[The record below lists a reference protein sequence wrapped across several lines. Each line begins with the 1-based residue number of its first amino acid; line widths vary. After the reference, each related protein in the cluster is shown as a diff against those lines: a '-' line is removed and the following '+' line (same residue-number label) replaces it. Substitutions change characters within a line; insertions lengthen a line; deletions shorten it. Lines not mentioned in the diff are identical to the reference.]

1 MGLRDR
7 IARALATG
15 EIEKGPNLPAGTNT
29 IATDALMAQG
39 ALAMQQGYGSVNP
52 LPRAPFSAQVPF
64 GPGMPI
70 PAAAINPVNPLTG
83 RPEPRRYEYQVA
95 QNINITETRLVPFK
109 TLRAAADQIDILRRC
124 VEVTKAKLVGLE
136 FDIVLGNDASEKIA
150 AESGGDHVR
159 AMAKAREKYTD
170 EINRLREFWEMPD
183 KANGFTWQDWINIA
197 AEDILV
203 IDAWAV
209 YPQPTV
215 GGDLYGFQILDGST
229 IKPLID
235 DRGMRPLPP
244 NAAFQQILY
253 GFPRS
258 EFSATDEDPK
268 ADGEFSSDQLAYMV
282 KNRRSISVY
291 GFSPVERALPLADIY
306 LRRQQWIRAEYT
318 DGVLPDLMFT
328 TDEDW
333 GTNPDLLRAYENILN
348 DDLAGQTDQRKR
360 ARLLPK
366 GLAPIVNEGYGEKFK
381 DTLDDYL
388 ITSICGHFGVQPSEI
403 GFAPKSGL
411 GGAGFSEGQAENAE
425 AVGIGPIA
433 TWISKQITNLSYTY
447 LGMPRELE
455 FRLMTSKRMD
465 NEENARKNEIEVR
478 SGGKSVNERRSEL
491 GLPLLDTPQA
501 DMPILVSGSS
511 VYLFSPDGLIDAAT
525 ASTAPTLSGPDA
537 TSTEPTTPNPLTQKP
552 EQEVEVKPEVEDTEV
567 EAEDV
572 PAKETAE
579 VKAFMKWANKGKRA
593 RLFEFK
599 HLDPIVGDALNRCA
613 FDGDLDTARALAKAY
628 LT

>member
-7 IARALATG
+7 IARALATQD
-15 EIEKGPNLPAGTNT
+15 IEKGPNLPAG
-29 IATDALMAQG
+29 ATTVGTDQLMAQSG
-39 ALAMQQGYGSVNP
+39 LAMQQTYGNNVA
-52 LPRAPFSAQVPF
+52 LPRAPFSATVPF
-64 GPGMPI
+64 GPGNPI
-70 PAAAINPVNPLTG
+70 IPGAINPINPLTG

-95 QNINITETRLVPFK
+95 QNINIVPTRLVPFS
-109 TLRAAADQIDILRRC
+109 TLRDAADSIDILRRC
-124 VEVTKAKLVGLE
+124 IEVTKSKMNGLD
-136 FDIVLGNDASEKIA
+136 FDIVLGADASEKIA

-159 AMAKAREKYTD
+159 AMAKARQKYTD
-170 EINRLREFWEMPD
+170 EINRLRTFWENPD
-183 KANGFTWQDWINIA
+183 KSNGYTWQDWINIA
-197 AEDILV
+197 IEDILV
-203 IDAWAV
+203 IDALAV

-235 DRGMRPLPP
+235 DRGMRPMSP

-258 EFSATDEDPK
+258 EFAATEEDPK
-268 ADGEFSSDQLAYMV
+268 ADGEFTSDQLAYMV
-282 KNRRSISVY
+282 RNRRSTTVY

-318 DGVLPDLMFT
+318 DGVMPELMFT

-333 GTNPDLLRAYENILN
+333 GTNPDLLLAYERILN
-348 DDLAGQTDQRKR
+348 DDLAGQTEQRKR

-366 GLAPIVNEGYGEKFK
+366 GLTPIVNEGYGEKFK

-388 ITSICGHFGVQPSEI
+388 VTSICGHFGVQPAEI
-403 GFAPKSGL
+403 GFSPKSGL
-411 GGAGFSEGQAENAE
+411 GGAGFSEGQAENGE
-425 AVGIGPIA
+425 ALGIGPLA
-433 TWISKQITNLSYTY
+433 NWISKQLTNLSYTY

-455 FRLMTSKRMD
+455 FKLMTSQRMD
-465 NEENARKNEIEVR
+465 TEENARKNQIEVT
-478 SGGKSVNERRSEL
+478 SAGKSVNERRSEL

-501 DMPILVSGSS
+501 DMPILVSGSG

-525 ASTAPTLSGPDA
+525 ASVAPTLSGPDA
-537 TSTEPTTPNPLTQKP
+537 TPDAPTTPNTLEEEPAT
-552 EQEVEVKPEVEDTEV
+552 EVKPEDEEV
-567 EAEDV
+567 
-572 PAKETAE
+572 TE
-579 VKAFMKWANKGKRA
+579 VKAFMKWAAKGKRA

-599 HLDPIVGDALNRCA
+599 SLDPIVGDALNRCA

>member
-7 IARALATG
+7 IARAIATG
-15 EIEKGPNLPAGTNT
+15 NLEKGPNLPRGATTIGT
-29 IATDALMAQG
+29 DDLMAQSG
-39 ALAMQQGYGSVNP
+39 LAMQQTYGNNVA
-52 LPRAPFSAQVPF
+52 LPRAPFSATVPF
-64 GPGMPI
+64 GPGNPI
-70 PAAAINPVNPLTG
+70 IPGAINPVNPLTG

-95 QNINITETRLVPFK
+95 QNINIVPTRLVPFS
-109 TLRAAADQIDILRRC
+109 TLRAAGDSIDILRRC
-124 VEVTKAKLVGLE
+124 IEVTKSKMNGLD
-136 FDIVLGNDASEKIA
+136 FDIVLGSDASEKIA

-170 EINRLREFWEMPD
+170 EINRLREFWENPD
-183 KANGFTWQDWINIA
+183 KANGYTWQDWINIA
-197 AEDILV
+197 IEDILV
-203 IDAWAV
+203 IDALAI

-235 DRGMRPLPP
+235 DRGMRPMSP

-258 EFSATDEDPK
+258 EFSATEEDPK
-268 ADGEFSSDQLAYMV
+268 ADGEFTSDQLAYMV
-282 KNRRSISVY
+282 RNRRSTTVY

-318 DGVLPDLMFT
+318 DGVMPELMFT

-333 GTNPDLLRAYENILN
+333 GTNPDLLLAYERILN
-348 DDLAGQTDQRKR
+348 DDLAGQTEQRKR

-366 GLAPIVNEGYGEKFK
+366 GLTPVVNEGYGEKFK

-388 ITSICGHFGVQPSEI
+388 VTSICGHFGVQPAEI
-403 GFAPKSGL
+403 GFSPKSGL
-411 GGAGFSEGQAENAE
+411 GGAGFSEGQAENGE
-425 AVGIGPIA
+425 ALGIGPLA
-433 TWISKQITNLSYTY
+433 NWISKQLTNLSYTY

-455 FRLMTSKRMD
+455 FKLMTSQRMD
-465 NEENARKNEIEVR
+465 TEENARKNQIEVT
-478 SGGKSVNERRSEL
+478 SAGKSVNERRSEL

-501 DMPILVSGSS
+501 DMPILVSGSG

-525 ASTAPTLSGPDA
+525 ASVAPTLSGPDA
-537 TSTEPTTPNPLTQKP
+537 TPDAPTTPNTLEEKP
-552 EQEVEVKPEVEDTEV
+552 STEV
-567 EAEDV
+567 TPEEDEV
-572 PAKETAE
+572 TE
-579 VKAFMKWANKGKRA
+579 VKAFMKWAAKGKRA

-599 HLDPIVGDALNRCA
+599 SLDPIVGDALNRCA

>member
-7 IARALATG
+7 IARALATQD
-15 EIEKGPNLPAGTNT
+15 IEKGPNLPAG
-29 IATDALMAQG
+29 ATTVGTDQLMAQSG
-39 ALAMQQGYGSVNP
+39 LAMQQTYGNNVA
-52 LPRAPFSAQVPF
+52 LPRAPFSATVPF
-64 GPGMPI
+64 GPGNPI
-70 PAAAINPVNPLTG
+70 IPGAINPINPLTG

-95 QNINITETRLVPFK
+95 QNINIVPTRLVPFS
-109 TLRAAADQIDILRRC
+109 TLRDAADSIDILRRC
-124 VEVTKAKLVGLE
+124 IEVTKSKMNGLD
-136 FDIVLGNDASEKIA
+136 FDIVLGSDASEKIA

-159 AMAKAREKYTD
+159 AMAKARQKYTD
-170 EINRLREFWEMPD
+170 EINRLRTFWENPD
-183 KANGFTWQDWINIA
+183 KANGYTWQDWINIA
-197 AEDILV
+197 IEDILV
-203 IDAWAV
+203 IDALAV

-235 DRGMRPLPP
+235 DRGMRPMSP

-258 EFSATDEDPK
+258 EFAATEEDPK
-268 ADGEFSSDQLAYMV
+268 ADGEFTSDQLAYMV
-282 KNRRSISVY
+282 RNRRSTTVY

-318 DGVLPDLMFT
+318 DGVMPELMFT

-333 GTNPDLLRAYENILN
+333 GTNPDLLLAYERILN
-348 DDLAGQTDQRKR
+348 DDLAGQTEQRKR

-366 GLAPIVNEGYGEKFK
+366 GLTPIVNEGYGEKFK

-388 ITSICGHFGVQPSEI
+388 VTSICGHFGVQPAEI
-403 GFAPKSGL
+403 GFSPKSGL
-411 GGAGFSEGQAENAE
+411 GGAGYAEGQAENGE
-425 AVGIGPIA
+425 ALGIGPLSN
-433 TWISKQITNLSYTY
+433 WISKQLTNLSYTY

-455 FRLMTSKRMD
+455 FKLLTSQRMD
-465 NEENARKNEIEVR
+465 TEENARKNEIEVR
-478 SGGKSVNERRSEL
+478 SGGKSINERRSEL

-501 DMPILVSGSS
+501 DMPILATGGA

-525 ASTAPTLSGPDA
+525 ASLAPTLSGPDA
-537 TSTEPTTPNPLTQKP
+537 TPDTPTTPDPL
-552 EQEVEVKPEVEDTEV
+552 EQEPATEVKPEDEEV
-567 EAEDV
+567 N
-572 PAKETAE
+572 E
-579 VKAFMKWANKGKRA
+579 VKAFMKWAAKGKRA

-599 HLDPIVGDALNRCA
+599 SLDPIVGDALNRCA

>member
-7 IARALATG
+7 IARAIATSN
-15 EIEKGPNLPAGTNT
+15 IEKGPNLPRGATTIGT
-29 IATDALMAQG
+29 DDLMAQSG
-39 ALAMQQGYGSVNP
+39 LAMQQTYGNNVA
-52 LPRAPFSAQVPF
+52 LPRAPFSATVPF
-64 GPGMPI
+64 GPGNPI
-70 PAAAINPVNPLTG
+70 IPGAINPVNPATG

-95 QNINITETRLVPFK
+95 QNINIVPTRLVPFS
-109 TLRAAADQIDILRRC
+109 TLRAAGDSIDILRRC
-124 VEVTKAKLVGLE
+124 IEVTKSKMNGLD
-136 FDIVLGNDASEKIA
+136 FDIVLGSDASEKIA
-150 AESGGDHVR
+150 SEAGGDHVR

-170 EINRLREFWEMPD
+170 EINRLREFWENPD
-183 KANGFTWQDWINIA
+183 KANGYTWQDWINIA
-197 AEDILV
+197 IEDILV
-203 IDAWAV
+203 IDALAI

-235 DRGMRPLPP
+235 DRGMRPMPP

-258 EFSATDEDPK
+258 EFSATEEDPK
-268 ADGEFSSDQLAYMV
+268 ADGEFTADQLAYMV
-282 KNRRSISVY
+282 RNRRSTTVY

-318 DGVLPDLMFT
+318 DGVLPELMFT

-333 GTNPDLLRAYENILN
+333 GTNPDLLLAYERILN
-348 DDLAGQTDQRKR
+348 DDLAGQTEQRKR

-366 GLAPIVNEGYGEKFK
+366 GLSPIVNEGYGEKFK

-388 ITSICGHFGVQPSEI
+388 ITSICGHFGVQPAEI
-403 GFAPKSGL
+403 GFSPKGGL

-425 AVGIGPIA
+425 ALGIGPLA
-433 TWISKQITNLSYTY
+433 NWISKQLTNLSYTY

-455 FRLMTSKRMD
+455 FKLLTSERRD
-465 NEENARKNEIEVR
+465 TEENARKNQIEVT
-478 SGGKSVNERRSEL
+478 SAGKSVNERRSEL

-501 DMPILVSGSS
+501 DMPILVSGSG

-525 ASTAPTLSGPDA
+525 ASVAPTLSGPDA
-537 TSTEPTTPNPLTQKP
+537 TPDAPTTPNTLEEKP
-552 EQEVEVKPEVEDTEV
+552 STEV
-567 EAEDV
+567 TPEEDEV
-572 PAKETAE
+572 TE
-579 VKAFMKWANKGKRA
+579 VKAFMKWAAKGKRA

-599 HLDPIVGDALNRCA
+599 SLDPIVGDALNRCA

>member
-7 IARALATG
+7 IARAIATSN
-15 EIEKGPNLPAGTNT
+15 IEKGPRLPAGSVTMTENDMLNQ
-29 IATDALMAQG
+29 AG
-39 ALAMQQGYGSVNP
+39 GLAMQQTYGNNVA
-52 LPRAPFSAQVPF
+52 LPRAPFSATVPF
-64 GPGMPI
+64 GPGNPI
-70 PAAAINPVNPLTG
+70 IPGAINPINPATG

-95 QNINITETRLVPFK
+95 QNINIVPTRLVPFQ
-109 TLRAAADQIDILRRC
+109 TLRDAGDSIDILRRC
-124 VEVTKAKLVGLE
+124 IEVTKSKMNGLD
-136 FDIVLGNDASEKIA
+136 FDIVLGSDASEKIA
-150 AESGGDHVR
+150 SEAGGDHVR

-170 EINRLREFWEMPD
+170 EINRLREFWENPD
-183 KANGFTWQDWINIA
+183 KANGYTWQDWINIA
-197 AEDILV
+197 IEDILV
-203 IDAWAV
+203 IDALAI

-258 EFSATDEDPK
+258 EFAATEEDPK
-268 ADGEFSSDQLAYMV
+268 ADGEFTSDQLAYMV
-282 KNRRSISVY
+282 RNRRSTTVY

-318 DGVLPDLMFT
+318 DGVLPELMFT

-333 GTNPDLLRAYENILN
+333 GTNPDLLLAYERILN
-348 DDLAGQTDQRKR
+348 DDLAGQTQQRKR

-366 GLAPIVNEGYGEKFK
+366 GLSPIVNEGYGEKFK

-388 ITSICGHFGVQPSEI
+388 ITSICGHFGVQPAEI
-403 GFAPKSGL
+403 GFSPKSGL

-425 AVGIGPIA
+425 ALGIGPLA
-433 TWISKQITNLSYTY
+433 NWISKQLTNLSYTY

-455 FRLMTSKRMD
+455 FKLLTSERRD
-465 NEENARKNEIEVR
+465 TEENARKNQIEVT
-478 SGGKSVNERRSEL
+478 SAGKSVNERRSEL

-501 DMPILVSGSS
+501 DMPILVSGAA
-511 VYLFSPDGLIDAAT
+511 VYLFSPDGIIDAST
-525 ASTAPTLSGPDA
+525 ASVAPTLSGPDA
-537 TSTEPTTPNPLTQKP
+537 TPDAPETPNTLEEKPATEIKP
-552 EQEVEVKPEVEDTEV
+552 EEDEVT
-567 EAEDV
+567 
-572 PAKETAE
+572 E
-579 VKAFMKWANKGKRA
+579 VKAFMKWAAKGKRA

-599 HLDPIVGDALNRCA
+599 SLDPIVGDALNRCA

>member
-1 MGLRDR
+1 MNGLD
-7 IARALATG
+7 
-15 EIEKGPNLPAGTNT
+15 
-29 IATDALMAQG
+29 
-39 ALAMQQGYGSVNP
+39 
-52 LPRAPFSAQVPF
+52 
-64 GPGMPI
+64 
-70 PAAAINPVNPLTG
+70 
-83 RPEPRRYEYQVA
+83 
-95 QNINITETRLVPFK
+95 
-109 TLRAAADQIDILRRC
+109 
-124 VEVTKAKLVGLE
+124 
-136 FDIVLGNDASEKIA
+136 FDIVLGSDASEKIA

-170 EINRLREFWEMPD
+170 EINRLREFWENPD
-183 KANGFTWQDWINIA
+183 KSNGYTWQDWINIA
-197 AEDILV
+197 IEDILV
-203 IDAWAV
+203 IDALAI

-235 DRGMRPLPP
+235 DRGMRPMSP

-258 EFSATDEDPK
+258 EFAATEEDPK
-268 ADGEFSSDQLAYMV
+268 ADGEFTSDQLAYMV
-282 KNRRSISVY
+282 RNRRSTTVY

-318 DGVLPDLMFT
+318 DGVMPELMFT

-333 GTNPDLLRAYENILN
+333 GTNPDLLLAYERILN
-348 DDLAGQTDQRKR
+348 DDLAGQTEQRKR

-366 GLAPIVNEGYGEKFK
+366 GLTPIVNEGYGEKFK

-388 ITSICGHFGVQPSEI
+388 VTSICGHFGVQPAEI
-403 GFAPKSGL
+403 GFSPKGGL
-411 GGAGFSEGQAENAE
+411 GGAGFSEGQAENGE
-425 AVGIGPIA
+425 ALGIGPLA
-433 TWISKQITNLSYTY
+433 NWISKQLTNLSYTY

-455 FRLMTSKRMD
+455 FKLMTSQRMD
-465 NEENARKNEIEVR
+465 TEENARKNQIEVT
-478 SGGKSVNERRSEL
+478 SAGKSVNERRSEL

-501 DMPILVSGSS
+501 DMPILVSGAA

-525 ASTAPTLSGPDA
+525 ASVAPTLSGPEATPDA
-537 TSTEPTTPNPLTQKP
+537 PTTPNPLEQKP
-552 EQEVEVKPEVEDTEV
+552 STEV
-567 EAEDV
+567 TPEDEEV
-572 PAKETAE
+572 TE
-579 VKAFMKWANKGKRA
+579 VKAFMKWAAKGKRA

-599 HLDPIVGDALNRCA
+599 SLDPIVGDALNRCA

>member
-7 IARALATG
+7 IARAIATG
-15 EIEKGPNLPAGTNT
+15 NLEKGPNLPRGATTIGT
-29 IATDALMAQG
+29 DDLMAQSG
-39 ALAMQQGYGSVNP
+39 LAMQQTYGNNVA
-52 LPRAPFSAQVPF
+52 LPRAPFSATVPF
-64 GPGMPI
+64 GPGNPI
-70 PAAAINPVNPLTG
+70 IPGAINPVNPTTG

-95 QNINITETRLVPFK
+95 QNINIVPTRLVPFS
-109 TLRAAADQIDILRRC
+109 TLRAAGDSIDILRRC
-124 VEVTKAKLVGLE
+124 IEVTKSKMNGLD
-136 FDIVLGNDASEKIA
+136 FDIVLGSDASEKIA

-170 EINRLREFWEMPD
+170 EINRLREFWENPD
-183 KANGFTWQDWINIA
+183 KANGYTWQDWINIA
-197 AEDILV
+197 IEDILV
-203 IDAWAV
+203 IDALAI

-235 DRGMRPLPP
+235 DRGMRPMSP

-258 EFSATDEDPK
+258 EFSATEEDPK
-268 ADGEFSSDQLAYMV
+268 ADGEFTADQLAYMV
-282 KNRRSISVY
+282 RNRRSTTVY

-318 DGVLPDLMFT
+318 DGVMPELMFT

-333 GTNPDLLRAYENILN
+333 GTNPDLLLAYERILN
-348 DDLAGQTDQRKR
+348 DDLAGQTEQRKR

-366 GLAPIVNEGYGEKFK
+366 GLTPVVNEGYGEKFK

-388 ITSICGHFGVQPSEI
+388 VTSICGHFGVQPAEI
-403 GFAPKSGL
+403 GFSPKSGL
-411 GGAGFSEGQAENAE
+411 GGAGFAEGQAENGE
-425 AVGIGPIA
+425 ALGVGPLA
-433 TWISKQITNLSYTY
+433 NWISKQLTNLSYTY

-455 FRLMTSKRMD
+455 FKLLTSERRD
-465 NEENARKNEIEVR
+465 TEENARKNEIEVR
-478 SGGKSVNERRSEL
+478 SGGKSINERRSEL

-501 DMPILVSGSS
+501 DMPIMVAGSS
-511 VYLFSPDGLIDAAT
+511 VLLFSPDGIIDAAQ
-525 ASTAPTLSGPDA
+525 AAQAPTLSGPDA
-537 TSTEPTTPNPLTQKP
+537 TPDAPTTPDTLEQKP
-552 EQEVEVKPEVEDTEV
+552 STEVKPEEDEV
-567 EAEDV
+567 
-572 PAKETAE
+572 TE
-579 VKAFMKWANKGKRA
+579 VKAFMKWAAKGKRA

-599 HLDPIVGDALNRCA
+599 SLDPIVGDALNRCA
-613 FDGDLDTARALAKAY
+613 FDGDLETARALAKAY

>member
-15 EIEKGPNLPAGTNT
+15 NLEKGPNLPRGATTIGT
-29 IATDALMAQG
+29 DDLMAQSG
-39 ALAMQQGYGSVNP
+39 LAMQQTYGNNVA
-52 LPRAPFSAQVPF
+52 LPRAPFSATVPF
-64 GPGMPI
+64 GPGNPI
-70 PAAAINPVNPLTG
+70 IPGAINPINPLTG

-95 QNINITETRLVPFK
+95 QNINIVPTRLVPFS
-109 TLRAAADQIDILRRC
+109 TLRDAGDSIDILRRC
-124 VEVTKAKLVGLE
+124 IEVTKAKMNGLQ
-136 FDIVLGNDASEKIA
+136 FDIVLGSDASEKIA

-170 EINRLREFWEMPD
+170 EINRLREFWENPD
-183 KANGFTWQDWINIA
+183 KANGYTWQDWINIA
-197 AEDILV
+197 IEDILV
-203 IDAWAV
+203 IDALAV

-235 DRGMRPLPP
+235 DRGMRPISP

-258 EFSATDEDPK
+258 EFAATEEDPK
-268 ADGEFSSDQLAYMV
+268 ADGEFTADQLAYMV
-282 KNRRSISVY
+282 RNRRSTTVY

-318 DGVLPDLMFT
+318 DGVMPELMFT

-333 GTNPDLLRAYENILN
+333 GTNPDLLLAYERILN
-348 DDLAGQTDQRKR
+348 DDLAGQTEQRKR

-366 GLAPIVNEGYGEKFK
+366 GLTPIVNEGYGEKFK

-388 ITSICGHFGVQPSEI
+388 VTSICGHFGVQPSEI
-403 GFAPKSGL
+403 GFSPKGGL
-411 GGAGFSEGQAENAE
+411 GGAGYSEGQAENGE
-425 AVGIGPIA
+425 ALGIGPLA
-433 TWISKQITNLSYTY
+433 NWISKQLTNLSYTY

-455 FRLMTSKRMD
+455 FKLLTSERRD
-465 NEENARKNEIEVR
+465 TEENARKNEIEVR
-478 SGGKSVNERRSEL
+478 SGGKSINERRSEL

-501 DMPILVSGSS
+501 DMPMLVSGSS

-525 ASTAPTLSGPDA
+525 ASVAPTLSGPDA
-537 TSTEPTTPNPLTQKP
+537 TPDAPTTPNPLEQKP
-552 EQEVEVKPEVEDTEV
+552 STEVKPENEEV
-567 EAEDV
+567 
-572 PAKETAE
+572 TE
-579 VKAFMKWANKGKRA
+579 VKAFMKWAAKGKRA

-599 HLDPIVGDALNRCA
+599 SLDPIVGDALNRCA

>member
-7 IARALATG
+7 IARALATQD
-15 EIEKGPNLPAGTNT
+15 IEKGPNLPAGATT
-29 IATDALMAQG
+29 VGTDALMAQSG
-39 ALAMQQGYGSVNP
+39 LAMQQTYGNNVA
-52 LPRAPFSAQVPF
+52 LPRAPFSATVPF
-64 GPGMPI
+64 GPGNPI
-70 PAAAINPVNPLTG
+70 IPGAINPINPATG

-95 QNINITETRLVPFK
+95 QNINIVPTRLVPFS
-109 TLRAAADQIDILRRC
+109 TLRDAADSIDILRRC
-124 VEVTKAKLVGLE
+124 IEVTKSKMNGLD
-136 FDIVLGNDASEKIA
+136 FDIVLGADASEKIA

-159 AMAKAREKYTD
+159 AMAKARQKYTD
-170 EINRLREFWEMPD
+170 EINRLRTFWENPD
-183 KANGFTWQDWINIA
+183 KANGYTWQDWINIA
-197 AEDILV
+197 IEDILV
-203 IDAWAV
+203 IDALAV

-235 DRGMRPLPP
+235 DRGMRPMSP

-258 EFSATDEDPK
+258 EFAATEEDPK
-268 ADGEFSSDQLAYMV
+268 ADGEFTSDQLAYMV
-282 KNRRSISVY
+282 RNRRSTTVY

-318 DGVLPDLMFT
+318 DGVMPELMFT

-333 GTNPDLLRAYENILN
+333 GTNHDLLLAYERILN
-348 DDLAGQTDQRKR
+348 DDLAGQTEQRKR

-366 GLAPIVNEGYGEKFK
+366 GLTPIVNEGYGEKFK

-388 ITSICGHFGVQPSEI
+388 VTSICGHFGVQPAEI
-403 GFAPKSGL
+403 GFSPKSGL
-411 GGAGFSEGQAENAE
+411 GGAGFSEGQAENGE
-425 AVGIGPIA
+425 ALGIGPLA
-433 TWISKQITNLSYTY
+433 NWISKQLTNLSYTY

-455 FRLMTSKRMD
+455 FKLMTSQRMD
-465 NEENARKNEIEVR
+465 TEENARKNQIEVT
-478 SGGKSVNERRSEL
+478 SAGKSVNERRSEL

-501 DMPILVSGSS
+501 DMPILVSGAA

-525 ASTAPTLSGPDA
+525 ASVAPTLSGPDA
-537 TSTEPTTPNPLTQKP
+537 TPDAPTTPNTLEEKP
-552 EQEVEVKPEVEDTEV
+552 ATEVKPEDEEV
-567 EAEDV
+567 
-572 PAKETAE
+572 TE
-579 VKAFMKWANKGKRA
+579 VKAFMKWAAKGKRA

-599 HLDPIVGDALNRCA
+599 SLDPIVGDALNRCA

>member
-7 IARALATG
+7 IARAIATG
-15 EIEKGPNLPAGTNT
+15 NLEKGPNLPAGATT
-29 IATDALMAQG
+29 VGTDALMAQSG
-39 ALAMQQGYGSVNP
+39 LAMQQTYGNNVA
-52 LPRAPFSAQVPF
+52 LPRAPFSATVPF
-64 GPGMPI
+64 GPGNPI
-70 PAAAINPVNPLTG
+70 IPGAINPVNPLTG

-95 QNINITETRLVPFK
+95 QNINIVPTRLVPFS
-109 TLRAAADQIDILRRC
+109 TLRDAADSIDILRRC
-124 VEVTKAKLVGLE
+124 IEVTKAKMNGLD
-136 FDIVLGNDASEKIA
+136 FDIVLGSDASEKIA

-170 EINRLREFWEMPD
+170 EINRLREFWEAPD
-183 KANGFTWQDWINIA
+183 KSNGYTWQDWINIA
-197 AEDILV
+197 IEDILV
-203 IDAWAV
+203 IDALAV

-235 DRGMRPLPP
+235 DRGMRPMSP

-258 EFSATDEDPK
+258 EFAATEEDPK
-268 ADGEFSSDQLAYMV
+268 ADGEFTSDQLAYMV
-282 KNRRSISVY
+282 RNRRSTTVY

-318 DGVLPDLMFT
+318 DGVMPELMFT

-333 GTNPDLLRAYENILN
+333 GTNPDLLLAYERILN
-348 DDLAGQTDQRKR
+348 DDLAGQTEQRKR

-366 GLAPIVNEGYGEKFK
+366 GLTPIVNEGYGEKFK

-388 ITSICGHFGVQPSEI
+388 VTSICGHFGVQPAEI
-403 GFAPKSGL
+403 GFSPKSGL
-411 GGAGFSEGQAENAE
+411 GGAGFSEGQAENGE
-425 AVGIGPIA
+425 ALGVGPLA
-433 TWISKQITNLSYTY
+433 NWISKQLTNLSYTY

-455 FRLMTSKRMD
+455 FKLLTSERRD
-465 NEENARKNEIEVR
+465 TEENARKNEIEVR
-478 SGGKSVNERRSEL
+478 SGGKSINERRSEL

-501 DMPILVSGSS
+501 DMPMLVSGSS

-525 ASTAPTLSGPDA
+525 ASVAPTLSGPDA
-537 TSTEPTTPNPLTQKP
+537 TPDAPTTPNTLEEKP
-552 EQEVEVKPEVEDTEV
+552 STEV
-567 EAEDV
+567 TPEEDEV
-572 PAKETAE
+572 TE
-579 VKAFMKWANKGKRA
+579 VKAFMKWAAKGKRA

-599 HLDPIVGDALNRCA
+599 SLDPIVGDALNRCA

>member
-7 IARALATG
+7 IARVIATG
-15 EIEKGPNLPAGTNT
+15 NLEKGPNLPRGATTIGT
-29 IATDALMAQG
+29 DDLMAQSG
-39 ALAMQQGYGSVNP
+39 LAMQQTYGNNVA
-52 LPRAPFSAQVPF
+52 LPRAPFSATVPF
-64 GPGMPI
+64 GPGNPI
-70 PAAAINPVNPLTG
+70 IPGAINPVNPATG

-95 QNINITETRLVPFK
+95 QNINIVPTRLVPFS
-109 TLRAAADQIDILRRC
+109 TLRAAGDSIDILRRC
-124 VEVTKAKLVGLE
+124 IEVTKSKMNGLQ
-136 FDIVLGNDASEKIA
+136 FDIVLGSDASEKIA

-170 EINRLREFWEMPD
+170 EINRLREFWENPD
-183 KANGFTWQDWINIA
+183 KANGYTWQDWINIA
-197 AEDILV
+197 IEDILV
-203 IDAWAV
+203 IDALAI

-235 DRGMRPLPP
+235 DRGMRPMSP

-258 EFSATDEDPK
+258 EFSATEEDPK
-268 ADGEFSSDQLAYMV
+268 ADGEFTSDQLAYMV
-282 KNRRSISVY
+282 RNRRSTTVY

-318 DGVLPDLMFT
+318 DGVMPELMFT

-333 GTNPDLLRAYENILN
+333 GTNPDLLLAYERILN
-348 DDLAGQTDQRKR
+348 DDLAGQTEQRKR

-366 GLAPIVNEGYGEKFK
+366 GLTPIVNEGYGEKFK

-388 ITSICGHFGVQPSEI
+388 VTSICGHFGVQPAEI
-403 GFAPKSGL
+403 GFSPKSGL
-411 GGAGFSEGQAENAE
+411 GGSGFSEGQAENGE
-425 AVGIGPIA
+425 ALGIGPLA
-433 TWISKQITNLSYTY
+433 NWISKQLTNLSYTY

-455 FRLMTSKRMD
+455 FKLLTSERRD
-465 NEENARKNEIEVR
+465 TEENARKNEIEVR
-478 SGGKSVNERRSEL
+478 SGGKSINERRSEL

-501 DMPILVSGSS
+501 DMPIMVAGSS
-511 VYLFSPDGLIDAAT
+511 VLLFSPDGIIDAAQ
-525 ASTAPTLSGPDA
+525 AAQAPTLSGPDA
-537 TSTEPTTPNPLTQKP
+537 TPDAPTTPNTLEEKP
-552 EQEVEVKPEVEDTEV
+552 STEVKPEDE
-567 EAEDV
+567 EA
-572 PAKETAE
+572 TE
-579 VKAFMKWANKGKRA
+579 VKAFMKWAAKGKRA

-599 HLDPIVGDALNRCA
+599 SLDPIVGDALNRCA

>member
-7 IARALATG
+7 IARALATQD
-15 EIEKGPNLPAGTNT
+15 IEKGPNLPAGATT
-29 IATDALMAQG
+29 IGTDALMAQTG
-39 ALAMQQGYGSVNP
+39 LAMQQTYGNNVA
-52 LPRAPFSAQVPF
+52 LPRAPFSATVPF
-64 GPGMPI
+64 GPGNPI
-70 PAAAINPVNPLTG
+70 IPGAINPINPATG

-95 QNINITETRLVPFK
+95 QNINIVPTRLVPFS
-109 TLRAAADQIDILRRC
+109 TLRDAADSIDILRRC
-124 VEVTKAKLVGLE
+124 IEVTKSKMNGLQ
-136 FDIVLGNDASEKIA
+136 FDIVLGADASEKIA

-170 EINRLREFWEMPD
+170 EINRMREFWENPD
-183 KANGFTWQDWINIA
+183 KANGYTWQDWINIA
-197 AEDILV
+197 IEDILV
-203 IDAWAV
+203 IDALAV

-215 GGDLYGFQILDGST
+215 GGDLYGFQILDGAT

-235 DRGMRPLPP
+235 DRGMRPMSP

-258 EFSATDEDPK
+258 EFAATEEDPK
-268 ADGEFSSDQLAYMV
+268 ADGEFTSDQLAYMV
-282 KNRRSISVY
+282 RNRRSTTVY

-318 DGVLPDLMFT
+318 DGVMPELMFT

-333 GTNPDLLRAYENILN
+333 GTNPDLLLAYERILN
-348 DDLAGQTDQRKR
+348 DDLAGQTEQRKR

-366 GLAPIVNEGYGEKFK
+366 GLTPIVNEGYGEKFK

-388 ITSICGHFGVQPSEI
+388 VTSICGHFGVQPSEI
-403 GFAPKSGL
+403 GFSPKGGL
-411 GGAGFSEGQAENAE
+411 GGAGYSEGQAENGE
-425 AVGIGPIA
+425 ALGIGPLA
-433 TWISKQITNLSYTY
+433 NWISKQLTNLSYTY

-455 FRLMTSKRMD
+455 FKLLTSERKD
-465 NEENARKNEIEVR
+465 TEENARKNEIEVR
-478 SGGKSVNERRSEL
+478 SGGKSINERRSEL

-501 DMPILVSGSS
+501 DMPILATGGA

-525 ASTAPTLSGPDA
+525 ASIAPTLSGPDA
-537 TSTEPTTPNPLTQKP
+537 TPDAPTTPNTLEQKP
-552 EQEVEVKPEVEDTEV
+552 ATEVKPEDEEV
-567 EAEDV
+567 
-572 PAKETAE
+572 TE
-579 VKAFMKWANKGKRA
+579 VKAFMKWAAKGKRA

-599 HLDPIVGDALNRCA
+599 SLDPIVGDALNRCA

>member
-7 IARALATG
+7 IARAIATNN
-15 EIEKGPNLPAGTNT
+15 IEKGPRLPAGATT
-29 IATDALMAQG
+29 IGTDDLMAQSG
-39 ALAMQQGYGSVNP
+39 LAMQQTYGNNVA
-52 LPRAPFSAQVPF
+52 LPRAPFSATVPF
-64 GPGMPI
+64 GPGNPI
-70 PAAAINPVNPLTG
+70 IPGSINPINPATG

-95 QNINITETRLVPFK
+95 QNINIVPTRLVPFS
-109 TLRAAADQIDILRRC
+109 TLRDAADSIDILRRC
-124 VEVTKAKLVGLE
+124 IEVTKSKMNGLQ
-136 FDIVLGNDASEKIA
+136 FDIVLGADASEKIA

-159 AMAKAREKYTD
+159 AMAKARQKYTD
-170 EINRLREFWEMPD
+170 EINRMREFWENPD
-183 KANGFTWQDWINIA
+183 KANGYTWQDWINIA
-197 AEDILV
+197 IEDILV
-203 IDAWAV
+203 IDALAV

-235 DRGMRPLPP
+235 DRGMRPASP

-258 EFSATDEDPK
+258 EFAATEEDPK
-268 ADGEFSSDQLAYMV
+268 ADGEFTSDQLAYMV
-282 KNRRSISVY
+282 RNRRSTTVY

-318 DGVLPDLMFT
+318 DGVMPELMFT

-333 GTNPDLLRAYENILN
+333 GTNPDLLLAYERILN
-348 DDLAGQTDQRKR
+348 DDLAGQTEQRKR

-366 GLAPIVNEGYGEKFK
+366 GLTPIVNEGYGEKFK

-388 ITSICGHFGVQPSEI
+388 VTSICGHFGVQPAEI
-403 GFAPKSGL
+403 GFSPKSGL
-411 GGAGFSEGQAENAE
+411 GGAGYAEGQAENGE
-425 AVGIGPIA
+425 ALGIGPLA
-433 TWISKQITNLSYTY
+433 NWISKQLTNLSYTY

-455 FRLMTSKRMD
+455 FKLLTSERRD
-465 NEENARKNEIEVR
+465 TEENARKNEIEVR
-478 SGGKSVNERRSEL
+478 SGGKSINERRSEL

-501 DMPILVSGSS
+501 DMPILATGGA

-525 ASTAPTLSGPDA
+525 ASMAPTLSGPDA
-537 TSTEPTTPNPLTQKP
+537 TPDAPTTPDTLEQKP
-552 EQEVEVKPEVEDTEV
+552 SSEVNPEEDEVT
-567 EAEDV
+567 
-572 PAKETAE
+572 E
-579 VKAFMKWANKGKRA
+579 VKAFMKWAAKGKRA

-599 HLDPIVGDALNRCA
+599 ALDPIVGDALNRCA
-613 FDGDLDTARALAKAY
+613 FDGDIDTARALAKAY

>member
-7 IARALATG
+7 IARAIATG
-15 EIEKGPNLPAGTNT
+15 NLEKGPRLPAGTTTMTENDMLNQ
-29 IATDALMAQG
+29 AG
-39 ALAMQQGYGSVNP
+39 GLAMQQTYGNNVA
-52 LPRAPFSAQVPF
+52 LPRAPFSATVPF
-64 GPGMPI
+64 GPGNPI
-70 PAAAINPVNPLTG
+70 IPGAINPINPATG

-95 QNINITETRLVPFK
+95 QNINIVPTRLVPFQ
-109 TLRAAADQIDILRRC
+109 TLRDAGDSIDILRRC
-124 VEVTKAKLVGLE
+124 IEVIKSKINGLD

-170 EINRLREFWEMPD
+170 EINRLREFWENPD
-183 KANGFTWQDWINIA
+183 KANGYTWQDWINIA
-197 AEDILV
+197 VEDILV
-203 IDAWAV
+203 IDAWAI

-235 DRGMRPLPP
+235 DRGMRPMPP

-258 EFSATDEDPK
+258 EFSATEEDPK
-268 ADGEFSSDQLAYMV
+268 ADGEFTADQLAYMV
-282 KNRRSISVY
+282 KNRRSTTVY

-318 DGVLPDLMFT
+318 DGVLPELMFT

-333 GTNPDLLRAYENILN
+333 GTNPDLLLAYERILN
-348 DDLAGQTDQRKR
+348 DDLAGQTQQRKR

-366 GLAPIVNEGYGEKFK
+366 GLAPIVNDGYGEKFK

-403 GFAPKSGL
+403 GFSPKSGL

-425 AVGIGPIA
+425 AIGIGPLANWIA
-433 TWISKQITNLSYTY
+433 KQITNLSYTY

-455 FRLMTSKRMD
+455 FKLLTSERRD
-465 NEENARKNEIEVR
+465 TEENARKNQIEIT
-478 SGGKSVNERRSEL
+478 SAGKSVNERRSEL

-501 DMPILVSGSS
+501 DMPILVSGAS

-537 TSTEPTTPNPLTQKP
+537 TPNVLETPNTLEEKP
-552 EQEVEVKPEVEDTEV
+552 STEVKPEEEEV
-567 EAEDV
+567 
-572 PAKETAE
+572 TE
-579 VKAFMKWANKGKRA
+579 VKAFMKWAAKGKRA

-599 HLDPIVGDALNRCA
+599 SLDPIVGDALNRCA
-613 FDGDLDTARALAKAY
+613 FDGDLETARALAKAY

>member
-7 IARALATG
+7 IARAIATTN
-15 EIEKGPNLPAGTNT
+15 IEKGPNLPAGATT
-29 IATDALMAQG
+29 IGTDALMAQSG
-39 ALAMQQGYGSVNP
+39 LAMQQTYGNNVA
-52 LPRAPFSAQVPF
+52 LPRAPFSATVPF
-64 GPGMPI
+64 GPGNPI
-70 PAAAINPVNPLTG
+70 IPGAINPINPATG

-95 QNINITETRLVPFK
+95 QNINIVPTRLVPFS
-109 TLRAAADQIDILRRC
+109 TLRDAADSIDILRRC
-124 VEVTKAKLVGLE
+124 IEVTKSKMNGLQ
-136 FDIVLGNDASEKIA
+136 FDIVLGSDASEKIA

-159 AMAKAREKYTD
+159 AMAKAREKHTD
-170 EINRLREFWEMPD
+170 EINRMREFWENPD
-183 KANGFTWQDWINIA
+183 KANGYTWQDWINIA
-197 AEDILV
+197 IEDILV
-203 IDAWAV
+203 IDALAV

-235 DRGMRPLPP
+235 DRGMRPMPP

-258 EFSATDEDPK
+258 EFAATEEDPK
-268 ADGEFSSDQLAYMV
+268 ADGEFTSDQLAYMV
-282 KNRRSISVY
+282 RNRRSTTVY

-318 DGVLPDLMFT
+318 DGVMPELMFT

-333 GTNPDLLRAYENILN
+333 GTNPDLLLAYERILN
-348 DDLAGQTDQRKR
+348 DDLAGQTEQRKR

-366 GLAPIVNEGYGEKFK
+366 GLTPIVNEGYGEKFK

-388 ITSICGHFGVQPSEI
+388 VTSICGHFGVQPAEI
-403 GFAPKSGL
+403 GFSPKNGL
-411 GGAGFSEGQAENAE
+411 GGAGYAEGQAENGE
-425 AVGIGPIA
+425 ALGIGPLA
-433 TWISKQITNLSYTY
+433 NWISKQLTNLSYTY

-455 FRLMTSKRMD
+455 FKLLTSERRD
-465 NEENARKNEIEVR
+465 TEENARKNEIEVR
-478 SGGKSVNERRSEL
+478 SGGKSINERRSEL

-501 DMPILVSGSS
+501 DMPILATGGA

-525 ASTAPTLSGPDA
+525 ASMAPTLSGPDA
-537 TSTEPTTPNPLTQKP
+537 TPDVPTTPDPLEQKP
-552 EQEVEVKPEVEDTEV
+552 STEV
-567 EAEDV
+567 TPEDEEV
-572 PAKETAE
+572 NE
-579 VKAFMKWANKGKRA
+579 VKAFMKWAAKGKRA

-599 HLDPIVGDALNRCA
+599 ALDPIVGDALNRCA
-613 FDGDLDTARALAKAY
+613 FDGDIDTARALAKAY

>member
-7 IARALATG
+7 IARAIATSN
-15 EIEKGPNLPAGTNT
+15 IEKGPNLPRGATTIGT
-29 IATDALMAQG
+29 DDLMAQSG
-39 ALAMQQGYGSVNP
+39 LAMQQTYGNNVA
-52 LPRAPFSAQVPF
+52 LPRAPFSATVPF
-64 GPGMPI
+64 GPGNPI
-70 PAAAINPVNPLTG
+70 IPGAINPVNPLTG

-95 QNINITETRLVPFK
+95 QNINIVPTRLVPFS
-109 TLRAAADQIDILRRC
+109 TLRDAGDSIDILRRC
-124 VEVTKAKLVGLE
+124 IEVTKAKMNGLD
-136 FDIVLGNDASEKIA
+136 FDIVLGSDASEKIA

-170 EINRLREFWEMPD
+170 EINRLREFWENPD
-183 KANGFTWQDWINIA
+183 KANGYTWQDWINIA
-197 AEDILV
+197 IEDILV
-203 IDAWAV
+203 IDALAV

-235 DRGMRPLPP
+235 DRGMRPISP

-258 EFSATDEDPK
+258 EFAATEEDPK
-268 ADGEFSSDQLAYMV
+268 ADGEFTSDQLAYMV
-282 KNRRSISVY
+282 RNRRSTTVY

-318 DGVLPDLMFT
+318 DGVMPELMFT

-333 GTNPDLLRAYENILN
+333 GTNPDLLLAYERILN
-348 DDLAGQTDQRKR
+348 DDLAGQTEQRKR

-366 GLAPIVNEGYGEKFK
+366 GLTPIVNEGYGEKFK

-388 ITSICGHFGVQPSEI
+388 VTSICGHFGVQPSEI
-403 GFAPKSGL
+403 GFSPKGGL
-411 GGAGFSEGQAENAE
+411 GGAGYAEGQAENGE
-425 AVGIGPIA
+425 ALGIGPLA
-433 TWISKQITNLSYTY
+433 NWISKQLTNLSYTY

-455 FRLMTSKRMD
+455 FKLMTSKRLD

-478 SGGKSVNERRSEL
+478 SGGKSINERRSEL

-501 DMPILVSGSS
+501 DMPMMVTGSS
-511 VYLFSPDGLIDAAT
+511 VLLFSPDGLIDAAT
-525 ASTAPTLSGPDA
+525 AATAPTLSGPNA
-537 TSTEPTTPNPLTQKP
+537 TPTEPTTPNPLDQKP
-552 EQEVEVKPEVEDTEV
+552 STEVKPEEDEV
-567 EAEDV
+567 
-572 PAKETAE
+572 TE
-579 VKAFMKWANKGKRA
+579 VKAFMKWAAKGKRA

-599 HLDPIVGDALNRCA
+599 SLDPIVGDALNRCA

-628 LT
+628 LS

>member
-1 MGLRDR
+1 
-7 IARALATG
+7 
-15 EIEKGPNLPAGTNT
+15 
-29 IATDALMAQG
+29 MAQSG
-39 ALAMQQGYGSVNP
+39 LAMQQTYGNNVA
-52 LPRAPFSAQVPF
+52 LPRAPFSSTVPF
-64 GPGMPI
+64 GPGNPI
-70 PAAAINPVNPLTG
+70 IPGAINPINPATG

-95 QNINITETRLVPFK
+95 QNINIVPTRLVPFS
-109 TLRAAADQIDILRRC
+109 TLRDAGDSIDILRRC
-124 VEVTKAKLVGLE
+124 IEVTKAKMNGLD
-136 FDIVLGNDASEKIA
+136 FDIVLGADASEKIA

-159 AMAKAREKYTD
+159 AMAKARQKYTD
-170 EINRLREFWEMPD
+170 EINRLRTFWENPD
-183 KANGFTWQDWINIA
+183 KANGYTWQDWINIA
-197 AEDILV
+197 IEDILV
-203 IDAWAV
+203 IDALAV

-235 DRGMRPLPP
+235 DRGMRPMSP

-258 EFSATDEDPK
+258 EFAATEEDPK
-268 ADGEFSSDQLAYMV
+268 ADGEFTSDQLAYMV
-282 KNRRSISVY
+282 RNRRSTTVY

-318 DGVLPDLMFT
+318 DGVMPELMFT

-333 GTNPDLLRAYENILN
+333 GTNPDLLLAYERILN
-348 DDLAGQTDQRKR
+348 DDLAGQTEQRKR

-366 GLAPIVNEGYGEKFK
+366 GLTPIVNEGYGEKFK

-388 ITSICGHFGVQPSEI
+388 VTSICGHFGVQPAEI
-403 GFAPKSGL
+403 GFSPKGGL
-411 GGAGFSEGQAENAE
+411 GGAGFSEGQAENGE
-425 AVGIGPIA
+425 ALGIGPLA
-433 TWISKQITNLSYTY
+433 NWISKQLTNLSYTY

-455 FRLMTSKRMD
+455 FKLMTSQRMD
-465 NEENARKNEIEVR
+465 TEENARKNQIEVT
-478 SGGKSVNERRSEL
+478 SAGKSVNERRSEL

-501 DMPILVSGSS
+501 DMPILVSGAA

-525 ASTAPTLSGPDA
+525 ASVAPTLSGPDA
-537 TSTEPTTPNPLTQKP
+537 TPDAPTTPNTLEEEPST
-552 EQEVEVKPEVEDTEV
+552 EVKPEEDEV
-567 EAEDV
+567 
-572 PAKETAE
+572 TE
-579 VKAFMKWANKGKRA
+579 VKAFMKWAAKGKRA

-599 HLDPIVGDALNRCA
+599 SLDPIVGDALNRCA

>member
-7 IARALATG
+7 IARALATQD
-15 EIEKGPNLPAGTNT
+15 IEKGPNLPAGATT
-29 IATDALMAQG
+29 IGTDALMASSG
-39 ALAMQQGYGSVNP
+39 LAMQQTYGNNVA
-52 LPRAPFSAQVPF
+52 LPRAPFSSTVPF
-64 GPGMPI
+64 GPGNPI
-70 PAAAINPVNPLTG
+70 IPGAINPINPTTG

-95 QNINITETRLVPFK
+95 QNINIVPTRLVPFS
-109 TLRAAADQIDILRRC
+109 TLRAAGDSIDILRRC
-124 VEVTKAKLVGLE
+124 IEVTKSKMNGLQ
-136 FDIVLGNDASEKIA
+136 FDIVLGADASEKIA

-170 EINRLREFWEMPD
+170 EINRLREFWENPD
-183 KANGFTWQDWINIA
+183 KANGYTWQDWINIA
-197 AEDILV
+197 IEDILV
-203 IDAWAV
+203 IDALAI

-235 DRGMRPLPP
+235 DRGMRPMSP

-258 EFSATDEDPK
+258 EFSATEEDPK
-268 ADGEFSSDQLAYMV
+268 ADGEFTSDQLAYMV
-282 KNRRSISVY
+282 RNRRSTTVY

-318 DGVLPDLMFT
+318 DGVMPELMFT

-333 GTNPDLLRAYENILN
+333 GTNPDLLLAYERILN
-348 DDLAGQTDQRKR
+348 DDLAGQTEQRKR

-366 GLAPIVNEGYGEKFK
+366 GLTPVVNEGYGEKFK

-388 ITSICGHFGVQPSEI
+388 VTSICGHFGVQPSEI
-403 GFAPKSGL
+403 GFSPKGGL
-411 GGAGFSEGQAENAE
+411 GGAGYSEGQAENGE
-425 AVGIGPIA
+425 ALGIGPLA
-433 TWISKQITNLSYTY
+433 NWISKQLTNLSYTY

-455 FRLMTSKRMD
+455 FKLLTSERKD
-465 NEENARKNEIEVR
+465 TEENARKNEIEVR
-478 SGGKSVNERRSEL
+478 SGGKSINERRSEL

-501 DMPILVSGSS
+501 DMPIMVAGSS
-511 VYLFSPDGLIDAAT
+511 VLLFSPDGLIDAA
-525 ASTAPTLSGPDA
+525 AAAQAPTLSGPDA
-537 TSTEPTTPNPLTQKP
+537 TPDAPTTPDTLEQKP
-552 EQEVEVKPEVEDTEV
+552 ATEVKPEEDEV
-567 EAEDV
+567 
-572 PAKETAE
+572 TE
-579 VKAFMKWANKGKRA
+579 VKAFMKWAAKGKRA

-599 HLDPIVGDALNRCA
+599 SLDPIVGDALNRCA

>member
-7 IARALATG
+7 IARAIATSNL
-15 EIEKGPNLPAGTNT
+15 EKGPNLPRGATTIGT
-29 IATDALMAQG
+29 DDLMAQSG
-39 ALAMQQGYGSVNP
+39 LAMQQTYGNNVA
-52 LPRAPFSAQVPF
+52 LPRAPFSATVPF
-64 GPGMPI
+64 GPGNPI
-70 PAAAINPVNPLTG
+70 IPGAINPVNPLTG

-95 QNINITETRLVPFK
+95 QNINIVPTRLVPFS
-109 TLRAAADQIDILRRC
+109 TLRAAGDSIDILRRC
-124 VEVTKAKLVGLE
+124 IEVTKAKMNGLD
-136 FDIVLGNDASEKIA
+136 FDIVLGSDASEKIA

-170 EINRLREFWEMPD
+170 EINRLREFWESPD
-183 KANGFTWQDWINIA
+183 KANGYTWQDWINIA
-197 AEDILV
+197 IEDILV
-203 IDAWAV
+203 IDALAV

-235 DRGMRPLPP
+235 DRGMRPLSP

-258 EFSATDEDPK
+258 EFSATEEDPK
-268 ADGEFSSDQLAYMV
+268 ADGEFTSDQLAYMV
-282 KNRRSISVY
+282 RNRRSTTVY

-318 DGVLPDLMFT
+318 DGVMPELMFT

-333 GTNPDLLRAYENILN
+333 GTNPDLLLAYERILN
-348 DDLAGQTDQRKR
+348 DDLAGQTEQRKR

-366 GLAPIVNEGYGEKFK
+366 GLTPIVNEGYGEKFK

-388 ITSICGHFGVQPSEI
+388 VTSICGHFGVQPSEI
-403 GFAPKSGL
+403 GFSPKGGL
-411 GGAGFSEGQAENAE
+411 GGAGYSEGQAENGE
-425 AVGIGPIA
+425 ALGIGPLA
-433 TWISKQITNLSYTY
+433 NWISKQLTNLSYTY

-455 FRLMTSKRMD
+455 FKLMTSKRLD

-478 SGGKSVNERRSEL
+478 SGGKSINERRSEL

-501 DMPILVSGSS
+501 DMPMMVNGSS
-511 VYLFSPDGLIDAAT
+511 VFLFSPDGLIDAAQ
-525 ASTAPTLSGPDA
+525 AATAPTLSGPDA
-537 TSTEPTTPNPLTQKP
+537 TPTAPTTPNPL
-552 EQEVEVKPEVEDTEV
+552 EQEPSTEVKPEEDEV
-567 EAEDV
+567 
-572 PAKETAE
+572 TE
-579 VKAFMKWANKGKRA
+579 VKAFMKWAAKGKRA

-599 HLDPIVGDALNRCA
+599 SLDPIVGDALNRCA

>member
-7 IARALATG
+7 IARAIATSN
-15 EIEKGPNLPAGTNT
+15 IEKGPNLPRGATTIGT
-29 IATDALMAQG
+29 DDLMAQSG
-39 ALAMQQGYGSVNP
+39 LAMQQTYGNNVA
-52 LPRAPFSAQVPF
+52 LPRAPFSATVPF
-64 GPGMPI
+64 GPGNPI
-70 PAAAINPVNPLTG
+70 IPGAINPVNPLTG

-95 QNINITETRLVPFK
+95 QNINIVPTRLVPFS
-109 TLRAAADQIDILRRC
+109 TLRDAGDSIDILRRC
-124 VEVTKAKLVGLE
+124 IEVTKSKMNGLD
-136 FDIVLGNDASEKIA
+136 FDIVLGSDASEKIA

-170 EINRLREFWEMPD
+170 EINRLRTFWENPD
-183 KANGFTWQDWINIA
+183 KANGYTWQDWINIA
-197 AEDILV
+197 VEDILV
-203 IDAWAV
+203 IDALAI

-258 EFSATDEDPK
+258 EFAATEEDPK
-268 ADGEFSSDQLAYMV
+268 ADGEFTSDQLAYMV
-282 KNRRSISVY
+282 RNRRSTTVY

-318 DGVLPDLMFT
+318 DGVMPELMFT

-333 GTNPDLLRAYENILN
+333 GTNPDLLLAYERILN
-348 DDLAGQTDQRKR
+348 DDLAGQTEQRKR

-366 GLAPIVNEGYGEKFK
+366 GLTPIVNEGYGEKFK

-388 ITSICGHFGVQPSEI
+388 VTSICGHFGVQPAEI
-403 GFAPKSGL
+403 GFSPKSGL
-411 GGAGFSEGQAENAE
+411 GGAGFAEGQAENGE
-425 AVGIGPIA
+425 ALGIGPLA
-433 TWISKQITNLSYTY
+433 NWISKQLTNLSYTY

-455 FRLMTSKRMD
+455 FKLMTSQRLD

-478 SGGKSVNERRSEL
+478 SGGKSINERRSEL

-501 DMPILVSGSS
+501 DMPIMVAGSS
-511 VYLFSPDGLIDAAT
+511 VLLFSPDGLIDAAS
-525 ASTAPTLSGPDA
+525 AATAPTLSGPDA
-537 TSTEPTTPNPLTQKP
+537 TPDEPTTPNPLEQKP
-552 EQEVEVKPEVEDTEV
+552 STEV
-567 EAEDV
+567 QPEEDEV
-572 PAKETAE
+572 TE
-579 VKAFMKWANKGKRA
+579 VKAFMKWAAKGKRA

-599 HLDPIVGDALNRCA
+599 SLDPIVGDALNRCA

>member
-7 IARALATG
+7 IARAIATG
-15 EIEKGPNLPAGTNT
+15 NLEKGPNLPRGATTIGT
-29 IATDALMAQG
+29 DDLMAQSG
-39 ALAMQQGYGSVNP
+39 LAMQQTYGNNVA
-52 LPRAPFSAQVPF
+52 LPRAPFSATVPF
-64 GPGMPI
+64 GPGNPI
-70 PAAAINPVNPLTG
+70 IPGAINPVNPTTG

-95 QNINITETRLVPFK
+95 QNINIVPTRLVPFS
-109 TLRAAADQIDILRRC
+109 TLRAAGDSIDILRRC
-124 VEVTKAKLVGLE
+124 IEVTKAKMNGLD
-136 FDIVLGNDASEKIA
+136 FDIVLGSDASEKIA

-170 EINRLREFWEMPD
+170 EINRLREFWENPD
-183 KANGFTWQDWINIA
+183 KANGYTWQDWINIA
-197 AEDILV
+197 IEDILV
-203 IDAWAV
+203 IDALAI

-235 DRGMRPLPP
+235 DRGMRPMSP

-258 EFSATDEDPK
+258 EFSATEEDPK
-268 ADGEFSSDQLAYMV
+268 ADGEFTADQLAYMV
-282 KNRRSISVY
+282 RNRRSTTVY

-318 DGVLPDLMFT
+318 DGVMPELMFT

-333 GTNPDLLRAYENILN
+333 GTNPDLLLAYERILN
-348 DDLAGQTDQRKR
+348 DDLAGQTEQRKR

-366 GLAPIVNEGYGEKFK
+366 GLTPIVNEGYGEKFK

-388 ITSICGHFGVQPSEI
+388 VTSICGHFGVQPAEI
-403 GFAPKSGL
+403 GFSPKGGL
-411 GGAGFSEGQAENAE
+411 GGAGFSEGQAENGE
-425 AVGIGPIA
+425 ALGIGPLA
-433 TWISKQITNLSYTY
+433 NWISKQLTNLSYTY

-455 FRLMTSKRMD
+455 FKLLTSERRD
-465 NEENARKNEIEVR
+465 TEENARKNEIEVR
-478 SGGKSVNERRSEL
+478 SGGKSINERRSEL

-501 DMPILVSGSS
+501 DMPIMVAGSS
-511 VYLFSPDGLIDAAT
+511 VLLFSPDGIIDAAQ
-525 ASTAPTLSGPDA
+525 AAQAPTLSGPDA
-537 TSTEPTTPNPLTQKP
+537 TPDAPTTPNTLEEKP
-552 EQEVEVKPEVEDTEV
+552 STEV
-567 EAEDV
+567 TPEEDEV
-572 PAKETAE
+572 TE
-579 VKAFMKWANKGKRA
+579 VKAFMKWAAKGKRA

-599 HLDPIVGDALNRCA
+599 SLDPIVGDALNRCA

>member
-7 IARALATG
+7 IARAIATG
-15 EIEKGPNLPAGTNT
+15 NLEKGPNLPRGATTIGT
-29 IATDALMAQG
+29 DDLMAQSG
-39 ALAMQQGYGSVNP
+39 LAMQQTYGNNVA
-52 LPRAPFSAQVPF
+52 LPRAPFSATVPF
-64 GPGMPI
+64 GPGNPI
-70 PAAAINPVNPLTG
+70 IPGAINPINPATG

-95 QNINITETRLVPFK
+95 QNINIVPTRLVPFT
-109 TLRAAADQIDILRRC
+109 TLRAAGDSIDILRRC
-124 VEVTKAKLVGLE
+124 IEVTKSKMNGLD
-136 FDIVLGNDASEKIA
+136 FDIVLGADASEKIA

-170 EINRLREFWEMPD
+170 EINRLREFWENPD
-183 KANGFTWQDWINIA
+183 KANGYTWQDWINIA
-197 AEDILV
+197 VEDILV
-203 IDAWAV
+203 IDALAI

-235 DRGMRPLPP
+235 DRGMRPMPP

-258 EFSATDEDPK
+258 EFSATEEDPK
-268 ADGEFSSDQLAYMV
+268 ADGEFTADQLAYMV
-282 KNRRSISVY
+282 RNRRSTTVY

-318 DGVLPDLMFT
+318 DGVMPELMFT

-333 GTNPDLLRAYENILN
+333 GTNPDLLLAYERILN
-348 DDLAGQTDQRKR
+348 DDLAGQTEQRKR

-366 GLAPIVNEGYGEKFK
+366 GLTPIVNEGYGEKFK

-388 ITSICGHFGVQPSEI
+388 VTSICGHFGVQPAEI
-403 GFAPKSGL
+403 GFSPKSGL
-411 GGAGFSEGQAENAE
+411 GGAGFSEGQAENGE
-425 AVGIGPIA
+425 ALGIGPLA
-433 TWISKQITNLSYTY
+433 NWISKQLTNLSYTY

-455 FRLMTSKRMD
+455 FKLMTSQRMD
-465 NEENARKNEIEVR
+465 TEENARKNQIEVT
-478 SGGKSVNERRSEL
+478 SAGKSVNERRSEL

-501 DMPILVSGSS
+501 DMPILVSGSG

-525 ASTAPTLSGPDA
+525 ASVAPTLSGPDA
-537 TSTEPTTPNPLTQKP
+537 TPDEPTTPNTLEEEPAT
-552 EQEVEVKPEVEDTEV
+552 EVKPEDEEV
-567 EAEDV
+567 
-572 PAKETAE
+572 TE
-579 VKAFMKWANKGKRA
+579 VKAFMKWAAKGKRA

-599 HLDPIVGDALNRCA
+599 ALDPIVGDALNRCA

>member
-7 IARALATG
+7 IARALATQD
-15 EIEKGPNLPAGTNT
+15 IEKGPNLPAGATT
-29 IATDALMAQG
+29 IGTDALMAQTG
-39 ALAMQQGYGSVNP
+39 LAMQQTYGNNVA
-52 LPRAPFSAQVPF
+52 LPRAPFSATVPF
-64 GPGMPI
+64 GPGNPI
-70 PAAAINPVNPLTG
+70 IPGAINPINPATG

-95 QNINITETRLVPFK
+95 QNINIVPTRLVPFS
-109 TLRAAADQIDILRRC
+109 TLRDAADSIDILRRC
-124 VEVTKAKLVGLE
+124 IEVTKAKMNGLQ
-136 FDIVLGNDASEKIA
+136 FDIVLGGDASEKIA

-170 EINRLREFWEMPD
+170 EINRMREFWENPD
-183 KANGFTWQDWINIA
+183 KANGYTWQDWINIA
-197 AEDILV
+197 IEDILV
-203 IDAWAV
+203 IDALAV

-215 GGDLYGFQILDGST
+215 GGDLYGFQILDGAT

-235 DRGMRPLPP
+235 DRGMRPMSP

-258 EFSATDEDPK
+258 EFAATEEDPK
-268 ADGEFSSDQLAYMV
+268 ADGEFTSDQLAYMV
-282 KNRRSISVY
+282 RNRRSTTVY

-318 DGVLPDLMFT
+318 DGVMPELMFT

-333 GTNPDLLRAYENILN
+333 GTNPDLLLAYERILN
-348 DDLAGQTDQRKR
+348 DDLAGQTEQRKR

-366 GLAPIVNEGYGEKFK
+366 GLTPIVNEGYGEKFK

-388 ITSICGHFGVQPSEI
+388 VTSICGHFGVQPSEI
-403 GFAPKSGL
+403 GFSPKGGL
-411 GGAGFSEGQAENAE
+411 GGAGYSEGQAENGE
-425 AVGIGPIA
+425 ALGIGPLA
-433 TWISKQITNLSYTY
+433 NWISKQLTNLSYTY

-455 FRLMTSKRMD
+455 FKLLTSERKD
-465 NEENARKNEIEVR
+465 TEENARKNEIEVR
-478 SGGKSVNERRSEL
+478 SGGKSINERRSEL

-501 DMPILVSGSS
+501 DMPILATGGA

-525 ASTAPTLSGPDA
+525 ASIAPTLSGPDA
-537 TSTEPTTPNPLTQKP
+537 TPDAPTTPNTLEQKP
-552 EQEVEVKPEVEDTEV
+552 ATEVKPEEDEV
-567 EAEDV
+567 
-572 PAKETAE
+572 TE
-579 VKAFMKWANKGKRA
+579 VKAFMKWAAKGKRA

-599 HLDPIVGDALNRCA
+599 SLDPIVGDALNRCA